1 MRDQLVVQI
10 DAELAKLKA
19 IWDTDLP
26 AFNKLVRDQNIPAI
40 K

>member
-1 MRDQLVVQI
+1 VAQI

-26 AFNKLVRDQNIPAI
+26 AFNKVAAGVPAVAV

>member
-1 MRDQLVVQI
+1 VTQI
-10 DAELAKLKA
+10 DAQLAKLKA

-26 AFNKLVRDQNIPAI
+26 AFNKIVRDQNVPAV